1 MPKASKHST
10 GVWVTVL
17 LLIGA
22 GGFGAC
28 YWYNSRGSSPQYLT
42 GTVVRGDLTQAV
54 TATGQLNP
62 MINVQ
67 VGSQISGIIQKLF
80 VDFNSPVHE
89 GQIIAQIDPAT
100 YLANVHQN
108 EADLENAKA
117 VLELAKLNAGRAEDL
132 SKKNLTPKADCDK
145 ALAELQQARA
155 AVKQKEATLERAKV
169 DLNRCTVSAPIDGIV
184 ISRHVDVGQTVTASL
199 SAPTFFV
206 IAKDLTHMQIDA
218 NVAEADVG
226 GVKVGQSVDFT
237 VDAFP
242 ARIFHGKVTQ
252 IRNAP
257 TMVQNVV
264 TYDAVIEVD
273 NPDLELKPGMT
284 ANVAIVTARRPNTL
298 KIPNAALRFRPPEVL
313 AARTNV
319 ASTVKTRS
327 TAGRKPGANAG
338 AVASSLAKARQT
350 HRTVYTLASTN
361 AATPGEAPVLEP
373 IQIKTGIGDG
383 VFTEV
388 IDGLNEGTVVVVGLN
403 TPKNNYGALAGKNP
417 FSSRSK

>member
-1 MPKASKHST
+1 MPKSGKGT
-10 GVWVTVL
+10 IGVWLVLL
-17 LLIGA
+17 LLIGGGGAAAWYLGNVRDA
-22 GGFGAC
+22 G
-28 YWYNSRGSSPQYLT
+28 PQYLT
-42 GTVVRGDLTQAV
+42 APVTRGDLTQVV

-62 MINVQ
+62 VINVQ

-80 VDFNSPVHE
+80 VDFNSEVKE

-100 YLANVHQN
+100 YRANVRQN
-108 EADLENAKA
+108 EAEVSNAKA
-117 VLELAKLNAGRAEDL
+117 ALELAQLNAGRAEDL
-132 SKKNLTPKADCDK
+132 FKKSLIPQSDLDK
-145 ALAELQQARA
+145 AVADLHQAEA
-155 AVKQKEATLERAKV
+155 AVRLKEAGLERAKV

-184 ISRHVDVGQTVTASL
+184 LSRHVDVGQTVTASL

-284 ANVAIVTARRPNTL
+284 A
-298 KIPNAALRFRPPEVL
+298 
-313 AARTNV
+313 
-319 ASTVKTRS
+319 
-327 TAGRKPGANAG
+327 
-338 AVASSLAKARQT
+338 
-350 HRTVYTLASTN
+350 
-361 AATPGEAPVLEP
+361 
-373 IQIKTGIGDG
+373 
-383 VFTEV
+383 
-388 IDGLNEGTVVVVGLN
+388 
-403 TPKNNYGALAGKNP
+403 
-417 FSSRSK
+417 